1 MAQERKPYIGE
12 AEDAEATRARLL
24 AFHRNNNSMGRF
36 YEMYQ
41 DERPKCSGEP
51 GCHCSACCKMRGRVV
66 DRGGRE

>member
-36 YEMYQ
+36 YELYQ
-41 DERPKCSGEP
+41 DEPKCSGEP
-51 GCHCSACCKMRGRVV
+51 GCPCSVCKMRGRAV